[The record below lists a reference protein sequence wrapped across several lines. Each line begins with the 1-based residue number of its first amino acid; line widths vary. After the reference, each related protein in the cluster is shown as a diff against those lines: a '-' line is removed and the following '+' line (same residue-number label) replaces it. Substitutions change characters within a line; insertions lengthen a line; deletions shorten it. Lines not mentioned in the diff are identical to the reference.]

1 MDVTNKKY
9 RIGVCGVG
17 SIGFRHARLL
27 SQRND
32 VMLSLCDVVPDHLD
46 RARNLS
52 NLEKLTE
59 SFEEFLDL
67 DLDGVIVATP
77 DQFHIP
83 QAEAACQ
90 KGIAVLIEKPIAE
103 NAEQIENLKRTVEKT
118 NARVLVGY
126 PLHYNQVFLKSKEIL
141 DSGAIGDPVSFHV
154 MLGAYN
160 TLISARNRFD
170 DGARDKLFVD
180 YSHEWD
186 YINWFLG
193 KVRRVAAISRQ
204 SGRLEKMQ
212 DPNVV
217 NSILEL
223 ESGVSGTA
231 HLDYVQAPGQRSFRI
246 IGDQGCLEI
255 DAVRSTVVVKRY
267 TDEFER
273 VFRFDESFDQMMSRQ
288 LDHFIEVIGGRTAPN
303 VSIADGLNAICV
315 ADAMIAAC
323 SQQTWSEVL
332 S

>member
-1 MDVTNKKY
+1 MDVIKKVY
-9 RIGVCGVG
+9 RIGVCGIG

-32 VMLSLCDVVPDHLD
+32 VTLCLCDVVPNHLD

-118 NARVLVGY
+118 NPRVLVGY

-170 DGARDKLFVD
+170 DSARDKLFVD

-193 KVRRVAAISRQ
+193 KVRRVAAVTHQ

-217 NSILEL
+217 NAILEL

-246 IGDQGCLEI
+246 IGDRGYLEI
-255 DAVRSTVVVKRY
+255 DALRPTVVVKRY
-267 TDEFER
+267 TDEFEQ

-288 LDHFIEVIGGRTAPN
+288 LDHFFEVIDDRMAPN
-303 VSIADGLNAICV
+303 VSIDDGLNAIRV

-323 SQQTWSEVL
+323 RLRTWREVL

>member
-1 MDVTNKKY
+1 MDVINKVY
-9 RIGVCGVG
+9 RIGICGIG

-32 VMLSLCDVVPDHLD
+32 VTLCLCDVVPNHLD

-52 NLEKLTE
+52 NLEKLIE

-67 DLDGVIVATP
+67 NLDGVIVATP

-103 NAEQIENLKRTVEKT
+103 SAGQVENLKRTVEKT

-126 PLHYNQVFLKSKEIL
+126 PLHYNRIFLKAKEVL

-160 TLISARNRFD
+160 TLIAAKNRFD
-170 DGARDKLFVD
+170 DGGRNRIFVD

-193 KVRRVAAISRQ
+193 KVRRVAAVSHQ

-217 NSILEL
+217 NAILEL

-246 IGDQGCLEI
+246 IGDRGYLEI
-255 DAVRSTVVVKRY
+255 DALRLTVVVKRY
-267 TDEFER
+267 TDEFEQ

-288 LDHFIEVIGGRTAPN
+288 LDHFFEVIDDRMAPK
-303 VSIADGLNAICV
+303 VSIDDGLNAIRV

-323 SQQTWSEVL
+323 RLQTWTEVL
-332 S
+332 C